1 MHNNNNNNNVRTLV
15 GVFIP
20 SNRTPYHNTSYVV
33 AAGAA
38 AGAAAA
44 VLCWQGNGEGGT
56 MEKR

>member
-1 MHNNNNNNNVRTLV
+1 MHNNNNNKVRTLV